1 MVFPVGDDNSDRRSF
16 PFVTIALIIA
26 NVFVFVVLQG
36 MGSNEDFT
44 MAYVQ
49 VPREILTGQD
59 IEVEPSLKTVHTPQ
73 GDVQVTDPGLRKT
86 PIPPWMTL
94 LTAIFMHGSIM
105 HLLGNMWF
113 LWIFG
118 DNIEDDMGHVKY
130 LFFYVVT
137 GVIASLVFVA
147 LNSSGEA
154 SLTPCLGA
162 SGAISGVLGAYLV
175 LHPQRRVSVLL
186 MRMMIDVPGYV
197 AVGIWFLFQ
206 LVSGFIDQGGGGG
219 VAYSAHIAGFV
230 AGMILA
236 KPMSFA
242 SVREEAD
249 PMIVLRRPT
258 IDDRLSRR

>member
-1 MVFPVGDDNSDRRSF
+1 MVFPVGDDNADRRTF
-16 PFVTIALIIA
+16 PYVSIALIAA

-36 MGSNEDFT
+36 MGANDAFT

-49 VPREILTGQD
+49 VPAEIITGRD
-59 IEVEPSLKTVHTPQ
+59 IVTEPSVRTVHTPQ
-73 GDVQVTDPGLRKT
+73 GDIQVPDPGLQQT

-94 LTAIFMHGSIM
+94 FTAIFMHGSIM
-105 HLLGNMWF
+105 HLVGNMWF

-130 LFFYVVT
+130 LIFYLAT

-147 LNSSGEA
+147 LNATGEA
-154 SLTPCLGA
+154 ALTPCLGA

-175 LHPQRRVSVLL
+175 LHSQRRVSVILL
-186 MRMMIDVPGYV
+186 RMMVDVPGYV

-206 LVSGFIDQGGGGG
+206 IVSGLFDQGGGGG

-236 KPMSFA
+236 KPLSMR
-242 SVREEAD
+242 SVAAEAD
-249 PMIVLRRPT
+249 PLVVLRRRMP
-258 IDDRLSRR
+258 